1 MRTLREDWKP
11 KDVPS
16 LEPTADRIVRGA
28 ENTLVIAGP
37 GAGKTELLAQRACYL
52 LETGI
57 CCAPRRILAISFKR
71 DAAKNLQDRVQRRVG
86 IELAHRF
93 DSFTFD
99 AFAKSLV
106 DRFLNGLPGDFRPS
120 RDYQIDTGLGV
131 NTVSQKARI
140 RTVLDSIADGQ
151 GGLTYAN
158 LQTLNTVTV
167 YNDYIIGRPLPVTIP
182 NSAPLPIL
190 AALYAW
196 RYLLR
201 TGNFSV
207 LNFQMIGRLAELLLR
222 VNQPILRALRLTYN
236 FVFLDEFQDT
246 TGIHYELT
254 KTAFLSSDALL
265 TAVGDEKQRIMIWA
279 GALRGI
285 FEEYRKDFSA
295 RVRGLVMNYRS
306 APRLVRIQ
314 SHFIAALDPDAQT
327 PQAADDGLSGEGECE
342 VLVFS
347 DHEQESRHLSLLI
360 EKWRRSEKV
369 PSREICILVR
379 NRPDKYTEVLQQSLL
394 ERGISS
400 RIENSL
406 QDLLS
411 EPLTISLLNFLKL
424 AARSREP
431 RSWEETCSLLLQV
444 SGIDNEDSRET
455 ERILDRLSK
464 FRKELALTLQE
475 ISDERQILKTL
486 EQIAEFVGPS
496 ALKQLYPQYEQG
508 NFYEETLRNCARE
521 LAIARRHTESWT
533 TAIDDFEGL
542 DAVPIM
548 TIHKSKGLEYHTVV
562 FVGLE
567 DAALW
572 SYSSNQEEETC
583 GFFVAFSR
591 AKKRVLFTFS
601 ELRPDPRT
609 GRLTVQER
617 ESIAPIYDLLGKAG
631 VTPIRVD

>member
-1 MRTLREDWKP
+1 MRILSEEWKP
-11 KDVPS
+11 KDVPG
-16 LEPTADRIVRGA
+16 LEPTAGRVVRGS

-52 LETGI
+52 LEI
-57 CCAPRRILAISFKR
+57 RVCRAPQRILAISFKR
-71 DAAKNLQDRVQRRVG
+71 DAAKNLQDRVRRRVG
-86 IELAHRF
+86 VDLARRF

-106 DRFLNGLPGDFRPS
+106 DRFLNGLPADFRPT
-120 RDYQIDTGLGV
+120 RDYEIDIGLGV
-131 NTVSQKARI
+131 GTISQKARI
-140 RTVLDSIADGQ
+140 RTLLDSIADEQ
-151 GGLTYAN
+151 SGLTYAS
-158 LQTLNTVTV
+158 LQALNTVTV
-167 YNDYIIGRPLPVTIP
+167 YNDYIIGRPLPDTIP

-190 AALYAW
+190 AALNAW

-201 TGNFSV
+201 TGNCSV
-207 LNFQMIGRLAELLLR
+207 LNFPMIGRLAELLLR
-222 VNQPILRALRLTYN
+222 VNPLILRALRLTYQ

-246 TGIHYELT
+246 TGVHYELT
-254 KTAFLSSDALL
+254 KTAFLNSNALL

-295 RVRGLVMNYRS
+295 RVRGLVMNYRA

-314 SHFIAALDPDAQT
+314 SHFIAALDPDAET

-342 VLVFS
+342 VMVFP
-347 DHEQESRHLSLLI
+347 DHERESYHLSLLI
-360 EKWRRSEKV
+360 EKWRRNDKL

-379 NRPDKYTEVLQQSLL
+379 NRPDRYTEVLRQSLL

-406 QDLLS
+406 QDLLA
-411 EPLTISLLNFLKL
+411 EPLTICVLNFLKL

-431 RSWEETCSLLLQV
+431 RCWEETCSLLLQV
-444 SGIDNEDSRET
+444 SGIDNENRREAQ
-455 ERILDRLSK
+455 RILDRLST
-464 FRKELALTLQE
+464 FRKELELMLEET
-475 ISDERQILKTL
+475 SDERQIFKTL
-486 EQIAEFVGPS
+486 ERIAEFVGQS
-496 ALKQLYPQYEQG
+496 ALKQLYPQYQQG
-508 NFYEETLRNCARE
+508 SFYEETLRNCARE
-521 LAIARRHTESWT
+521 LASARSHTESWT
-533 TAIDDFEGL
+533 SAIANFEGL
-542 DAVPIM
+542 DAMPIM

-572 SYSSNQEEETC
+572 SYPSNQEEETC

-591 AKKRVLFTFS
+591 AKKRVIFTFS

-609 GRLTVQER
+609 GSLTLQER
-617 ESIAPIYDLLGKAG
+617 ESIAPIYELLAKAG
-631 VTPIRVD
+631 VTPKRVE